1 MVTHLFIVYGQPC
14 AELELGMPCHSADRA
29 SIILHCPPTK
39 CRRFSFL
46 EKKVSNYYLGL
57 NNDVDVAK
65 KAKKETFMCETGFF
79 PGPEILRANYSLS
92 VIVIHFNF

>member
-65 KAKKETFMCETGFF
+65 KAKKKK
-79 PGPEILRANYSLS
+79 LS
-92 VIVIHFNF
+92 CAKLDFSPVLKFCVQITVLVL